1 MADKTFVFAG
11 DTAIGAVLADNL
23 VKAGFMAAGDVAEAD
38 VVFTFCATQTDL
50 EDVYFDSEGLVQIA
64 SKGTWL
70 VDLSPSTPGFAR
82 ELNAVAI
89 VSELHAIEAPLAVRD
104 VTIEHAYSDVS
115 NLICF
120 VASEDEDEAAE
131 ITPMLKAIAG
141 TVEPTGTPGS
151 AQLARA
157 TLTLNTASQLVS
169 VMEADALCRA
179 SGSSSAGAFRFARE
193 QGFITEAAAHLYSA
207 VVEKRFMGEYSVRIC
222 MAELSAAL
230 MAADDLDLILPG
242 AEAGLHL
249 LELLAVIGGTDMAVS
264 TLSLVYGEESA
275 CAAQGLDWTRAEQ
288 AYGEMEADDDECD
301 CGGEHHHHHYDD
313 EYPGGFGGY
322 SAN

>member
-1 MADKTFVFAG
+1 MGKTFVFAG

-23 VKAGFMAAGDVAEAD
+23 VKAGYQAAPGIAEAD

-50 EDVYFDSEGLVQIA
+50 EDVYFDTEGLVQVA
-64 SKGTWL
+64 GKGTWL

-104 VTIEHAYSDVS
+104 ATVERAYSDAD

-120 VASEDEDEAAE
+120 VASEDEDETAE
-131 ITPMLKAIAG
+131 ILPMLKALAG
-141 TVEPTGTPGS
+141 MVEPTGTPGS

-157 TLTLNTASQLVS
+157 ALTLNTASQLVS

-179 SGSSSAGAFRFARE
+179 SGIQSSGAFRFARE
-193 QGFITEAAAHLYSA
+193 QGFITEAAARLYAA
-207 VVEKRFMGEYSVRIC
+207 VIEKRFVGEYSVRIC

-230 MAADDLDLILPG
+230 MAADDIDLILPG

-264 TLSLVYGEESA
+264 SLSLVYGEEAA

-288 AYGEMEADDDECD
+288 AYGDMETDGDECD
-301 CGGEHHHHHYDD
+301 CGGDHHHHD

>member
-1 MADKTFVFAG
+1 MMGKTFVFAG
-11 DTAIGAVLADNL
+11 DTAIGAMLADNL
-23 VKAGFMAAGDVAEAD
+23 VKAGYEAACDVASAD
-38 VVFTFCATQTDL
+38 VVFTFCASQTDL

-64 SKGTWL
+64 GKGAWL

-104 VTIEHAYSDVS
+104 ATIERAYSDAA

-120 VASEDEDEAAE
+120 VASEDEAEIAE
-131 ITPMLKAIAG
+131 ITPMLKALAG

-179 SGSSSAGAFRFARE
+179 SGAQSSGAFRFARE
-193 QGFITEAAAHLYSA
+193 QGFITEAAARLYGA

-230 MAADDLDLILPG
+230 MAADDIDLILPG

-264 TLSLVYGEESA
+264 TLSLVYGEEAA

-288 AYGEMEADDDECD
+288 AYGDMEDDDECD
-301 CGGEHHHHHYDD
+301 CGGEHHHHD

>member
-1 MADKTFVFAG
+1 MGKTFVYAG

-23 VKAGFMAAGDVAEAD
+23 VKAGYKAASGISDAD

-50 EDVYFDSEGLVQIA
+50 EDVYFDTEGLVQTA
-64 SKGTWL
+64 QKGAFL

-82 ELNAVAI
+82 ELNAVSI
-89 VSELHAIEAPLAVRD
+89 VSELAAIEAPLAVRD
-104 VTIEHAYSDVS
+104 VTVEHAYSDPE

-120 VASEDEDEAAE
+120 VAGEEGDVAE
-131 ITPMLKAIAG
+131 ILPMLKALAA
-141 TVEPTGTPGS
+141 TVEPTGASGS

-157 TLTLNTASQLVS
+157 ALTLNTALQLVS

-179 SGSSSAGAFRFARE
+179 SGASSSGAFRFARE
-193 QGFITEAAAHLYSA
+193 QGFVTESAARLYAA
-207 VVEKRFMGEYSVRIC
+207 VAEKRFVGEYTVRVC
-222 MAELSAAL
+222 MAELTAAL
-230 MAADDLDLILPG
+230 MAADDIDLILPG

-249 LELLAVIGGTDMAVS
+249 LELLAIIGGTDMAVS
-264 TLSLVYGEESA
+264 SLSLVYGEESA

-288 AYGEMEADDDECD
+288 AYGDGEADEDECD
-301 CGGEHHHHHYDD
+301 CGGHHHLD
-313 EYPGGFGGY
+313 EYSGGFGGY